1 MCIVQYLVQGGIIM
15 LAVNYSKL
23 RSDLKKYCDSAN
35 NDFETIIITRKS
47 GGNVV
52 LLSEAEYNNLM
63 ENLYIRSNPEYYKK
77 LLKSI
82 DELKSGKII
91 KTELIDE

>member
-1 MCIVQYLVQGGIIM
+1 M

-23 RSDLKKYCDSAN
+23 RNDLKKYCDCVS
-35 NDFETIIITRKS
+35 NDFETIIVTRKN
-47 GGNVV
+47 GGNIV
-52 LLSEAEYNNLM
+52 LLSEAEYSNLM

-82 DELKSGKII
+82 DELKSGKVIT
-91 KTELIDE
+91 TELIDE

>member
-1 MCIVQYLVQGGIIM
+1 MI
-15 LAVNYSKL
+15 AVNYSKGGVIMIAVNYSKI
-23 RSDLKKYCDSAN
+23 RNNLKKYCDSAN
-35 NDFETIIITRKS
+35 SDFETIIVTRKS

-63 ENLYIRSNPEYYKK
+63 ENLYIRSNPEYYRK

>member
-1 MCIVQYLVQGGIIM
+1 MF
-15 LAVNYSKL
+15 AVNYSKL
-23 RSDLKKYCDSAN
+23 RNDLKKYCDSAN
-35 NDFETIIITRKS
+35 DDFETIIVTRKS

-63 ENLYIRSNPEYYKK
+63 ENLYIRSDPGYYKK

-82 DELKSGKII
+82 DELKSGKVM

>member
-1 MCIVQYLVQGGIIM
+1 M
-15 LAVNYSKL
+15 LAVNYSSL
-23 RSDLKKYCDSAN
+23 RNDLKKYCDTAN
-35 NDFETIIITRKS
+35 NDFETIVVTRKN

-82 DELKSGKII
+82 EELKSGKTV
-91 KTELIDE
+91 KAELVDE

>member
-1 MCIVQYLVQGGIIM
+1 MF
-15 LAVNYSKL
+15 AVNYSKL
-23 RSDLKKYCDSAN
+23 RNDLKKYCDSAN
-35 NDFETIIITRKS
+35 NDFETIIVTRKN

-52 LLSEAEYNNLM
+52 LLSETEYNNIM
-63 ENLYIRSNPEYYKK
+63 ENLYIRSDPQYYKK

-82 DELKSGKII
+82 DELKSGKVI

>member
-1 MCIVQYLVQGGIIM
+1 M

-23 RSDLKKYCDSAN
+23 RNNLKKYCDSAN
-35 NDFETIIITRKS
+35 NDFETIIVTRKN

-52 LLSEAEYNNLM
+52 LLSEAEYNNIM
-63 ENLYIRSNPEYYKK
+63 ENLYIRSNPKYYKK

-82 DELKSGKII
+82 DELKSGEIV
-91 KTELIDE
+91 KTELVDE

>member
-1 MCIVQYLVQGGIIM
+1 M

-23 RSDLKKYCDSAN
+23 RNDLKKFCDTAN
-35 NDFETIIITRKS
+35 NDYETIIVTRKS

-52 LLSEAEYNNLM
+52 LLSEDEYNNLM
-63 ENLYIRSNPEYYKK
+63 ENLYIRSNPGYYKK

-82 DELKSGKII
+82 EELKSGKTV
-91 KTELIDE
+91 KAELLDE

>member
-1 MCIVQYLVQGGIIM
+1 MF
-15 LAVNYSKL
+15 AVNYSKL
-23 RSDLKKYCDSAN
+23 RNDLKKYCDSAN
-35 NDFETIIITRKS
+35 DDFETIIVTRKS

-63 ENLYIRSNPEYYKK
+63 ENLYTRSDPEYYKK

-82 DELKSGKII
+82 DELKSGKVM

>member
-1 MCIVQYLVQGGIIM
+1 M
-15 LAVNYSKL
+15 LAVNYSTL
-23 RSDLKKYCDSAN
+23 RNDLKKFCDCAN
-35 NDFETIIITRKS
+35 DDFETIIVTRKS

-82 DELKSGKII
+82 EELKEGKVV
-91 KTELIDE
+91 KAELLDE